1 MFTKE
6 NSVLSKQSTVAFLV
20 VYAILSTVAGI
31 TLDRSMNSKREKN
44 SKLQL

>member
-31 TLDRSMNSKREKN
+31 TLGA
-44 SKLQL
+44 